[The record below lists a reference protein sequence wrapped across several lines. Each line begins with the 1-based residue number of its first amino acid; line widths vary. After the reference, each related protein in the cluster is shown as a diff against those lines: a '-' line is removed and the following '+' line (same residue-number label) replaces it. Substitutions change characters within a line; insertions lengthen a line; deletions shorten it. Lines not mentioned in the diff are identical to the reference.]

1 MTTVTTKGHTM
12 KPIKTQAIII
22 DPSNYSL
29 AVACLPGGFATISP
43 KKVFGSVL
51 IINEIA
57 DVKAKGRYVAT
68 LRNSRML
75 IEHFAQT
82 YSHQLS
88 LSPDRFIDVERID
101 N

>member
-1 MTTVTTKGHTM
+1 M
-12 KPIKTQAIII
+12 KHIKTQAIII

-29 AVACLPGGFATISP
+29 AVACLPGGFATIPP

-57 DVKAKGRYVAT
+57 AVKVKGRYVAT
-68 LRNSRML
+68 LRNSRMP

-82 YSHQLS
+82 YSHQVGLT
-88 LSPDRFIDVERID
+88 PDHFIDI
-101 N
+101 